1 MMALLLFAESFAM
14 HPAPVLIE
22 QLEQNADQLK
32 RARLRTMQWVAVG
45 LLVAAALLFALARS
59 QRGGHPA
66 WGYLEAFAE
75 ASMVGAIADWFA
87 VVALFRHP
95 LGIPIWHTAI
105 IPNSKEGI
113 GQSLGAFVENHFITE
128 QGIAERIAQ
137 ADPARL
143 LGAWL
148 REPLNAQQLGASSA
162 GVVRQLLAMLDH
174 GQMRDLV
181 RSKAT
186 HYLGEL
192 NLSSVA
198 ADCIDALIA
207 DGKPQELLDFVLDK
221 GADYLADEGNHAA
234 IGDFALNAF
243 HIENKLIKAGL
254 VLYEARMIRSLQE
267 FLVAVRADP
276 QHPLRA
282 RLSGWIA
289 DSALHLKSDAYW
301 QDTVKAYQLQALA
314 SDKVQAMLGDIWD
327 NLSERL
333 LADLHSEQPALA
345 RAIARMAGNTG
356 KVLASDERASQ
367 WLNGTIV
374 AGTSSLV
381 RRYRGEVGDF
391 IESRLA
397 LWSKEEMSTRIEL
410 AIGRDLQFIR
420 INGTVVGGL
429 AGLLIYALSQAF

>member
-207 DGKPQELLDFVLDK
+207 AGTPQDLLDFV
-221 GADYLADEGNHAA
+221 
-234 IGDFALNAF
+234 
-243 HIENKLIKAGL
+243 
-254 VLYEARMIRSLQE
+254 
-267 FLVAVRADP
+267 
-276 QHPLRA
+276 
-282 RLSGWIA
+282 
-289 DSALHLKSDAYW
+289 
-301 QDTVKAYQLQALA
+301 
-314 SDKVQAMLGDIWD
+314 
-327 NLSERL
+327 
-333 LADLHSEQPALA
+333 
-345 RAIARMAGNTG
+345 
-356 KVLASDERASQ
+356 
-367 WLNGTIV
+367 
-374 AGTSSLV
+374 
-381 RRYRGEVGDF
+381 
-391 IESRLA
+391 
-397 LWSKEEMSTRIEL
+397 
-410 AIGRDLQFIR
+410 RD
-420 INGTVVGGL
+420 
-429 AGLLIYALSQAF
+429 

>member
-1 MMALLLFAESFAM
+1 MMALLLLAESFAM

-113 GQSLGAFVENHFITE
+113 GHSLGAFVENHFITE
-128 QGIAERIAQ
+128 QGIAQRIAE
-137 ADPARL
+137 ADPAEL

-148 REPLNAQQLGASSA
+148 RDPRHAQQLGDSA
-162 GVVRQLLAMLDH
+162 AGIAKQLLSMLDRE
-174 GQMRDLV
+174 QMRELV

-186 HYLGEL
+186 SYLGEL
-192 NLSSVA
+192 NLASVA

-221 GADYLADEGNHAA
+221 GAAYLADEGNHAA

-267 FLVAVRADP
+267 FVMAVRADP
-276 QHPLRA
+276 QHPMRA

-289 DSALHLKSDAYW
+289 DSALHLKSDGHW
-301 QDTVKAYQLQALA
+301 QDTVKRYQHQALT
-314 SDKVQAMLGDIWD
+314 SDKVQAMLGEIWD
-327 NLSERL
+327 NASARL
-333 LADLHSEQPALA
+333 LADLNSEQPALA

-356 KVLASDERASQ
+356 KVLASDGQAKA
-367 WLNGTIV
+367 WLNDTII

-429 AGLLIYALSQAF
+429 AGLLIYTVSRAF

>member
-1 MMALLLFAESFAM
+1 MMALLLFAESDAM
-14 HPAPVLIE
+14 HPAPALIE
-22 QLEQNADQLK
+22 QLEKNADQLK

-59 QRGGHPA
+59 QRASHPA

-128 QGIAERIAQ
+128 QGIAERIAG
-137 ADPARL
+137 ANPAGL

-148 REPLNAQQLGASSA
+148 RDPNHAQQLGQSA
-162 GVVRQLLAMLDH
+162 ARVVKQLLAMLDH
-174 GQMRDLV
+174 AQLRELV
-181 RSKAT
+181 RGKASA
-186 HYLGEL
+186 YLGEL

-221 GADYLADEGNHAA
+221 GAAYLADESHHAA

-243 HIENKLIKAGL
+243 HIENKLLKAAM

-267 FLVAVRADP
+267 FIVAVRADP
-276 QHPLRA
+276 QHPMRA

-289 DSALHLKSDAYW
+289 DSALHLKSDAHW
-301 QDTVKAYQLQALA
+301 QDTVKHYQRQALA
-314 SDKVQAMLGDIWD
+314 SDKVQAMLGDAWD
-327 NLSERL
+327 TLVERL
-333 LADLHSEQPALA
+333 QADLDSEQPALA
-345 RAIARMAGNTG
+345 RTIASMAENTG
-356 KVLASDERASQ
+356 KVLASDAQASG
-367 WLNGTIV
+367 WLNDTIV
-374 AGTSSLV
+374 AGSGTLV
-381 RRYRGEVGDF
+381 RRYRGEVGAF

-397 LWSKEEMSTRIEL
+397 LWSKEEMSERIEL

-429 AGLLIYALSQAF
+429 AGLLIYAVSQAF